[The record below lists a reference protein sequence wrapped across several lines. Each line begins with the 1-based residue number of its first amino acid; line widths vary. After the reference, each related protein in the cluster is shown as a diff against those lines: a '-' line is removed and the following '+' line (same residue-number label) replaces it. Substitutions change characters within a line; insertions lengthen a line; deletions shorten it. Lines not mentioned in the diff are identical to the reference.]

1 MTIRAP
7 APRLRAARRRAPS
20 SERRSSVPKKP
31 HPVKKDEKE
40 KGVKKEKREI

>member
-1 MTIRAP
+1 MTIGP
-7 APRLRAARRRAPS
+7 PRRVFVRPDGGPPS

-40 KGVKKEKREI
+40 KGVKEEKREI